1 MSYSDH
7 DWNGLNRNF
16 LYYCGMSQSQPR
28 IALANY
34 FQFAP
39 AQRLNNPFVRSR
51 MLLWCKA
58 GRGQVRVNTETREF
72 EAGDVLL
79 TPWAH
84 DITYTADSREPFL
97 VGGIHVIPHER
108 PGGNPVWGVA
118 HNADQYPALNRWRS
132 DAPWPGLA
140 GLPHGHFDEEAPLQ
154 SLVEYIVRRC
164 RLSPPPEARLRALA
178 DLLVTE
184 MTAFFTESLPEA
196 RSLPLD
202 LRRARQYLDD
212 HLQQPLYLT
221 EAAAVARHSVSWL
234 HRQFRREL
242 QTTPARYITAARLRR
257 ARHLLAT
264 STLGIAE
271 VGQAVGIDDPYYFS
285 KLFKQHTGVAPRA
298 YRRRSALL

>member
-1 MSYSDH
+1 MP
-7 DWNGLNRNF
+7 
-16 LYYCGMSQSQPR
+16 QPQPR

-39 AQRLNNPFVRSR
+39 AQRLNNPIVRSR

-58 GRGQVRVNTETREF
+58 GRGQVRVNTETLDV

-79 TPWAH
+79 TPWEH
-84 DITYTADSREPFL
+84 DITYTADASVPFL

-108 PGGNPVWGVA
+108 PGGTPIWGVA
-118 HNADQYPALNRWRS
+118 HKPGEMPALAEWRA

-140 GLPHGHFDEEAPLQ
+140 GLQHGHLTDEAPLQ
-154 SLVEYIVRRC
+154 SLAEYIVRRC
-164 RLSPPPEARLRALA
+164 RLTPSPEARLRTLA
-178 DLLVTE
+178 TLLIAE
-184 MTAFFTESLPEA
+184 MTAFFTESPPAA
-196 RSLPLD
+196 RRLPLD
-202 LRRARQYLDD
+202 LQRARQYLDD
-212 HLQQPLYLT
+212 HLQQPLYLA
-221 EAAAVARHSVSWL
+221 EAAAVAGHSVSWL

-242 QTTPARYITAARLRR
+242 QTTPARYITSARLRV
-257 ARHLLAT
+257 ARQLLAT
-264 STLGIAE
+264 STLCVAE

>member
-1 MSYSDH
+1 MRH
-7 DWNGLNRNF
+7 A
-16 LYYCGMSQSQPR
+16 QPR

-39 AQRLNNPFVRSR
+39 AQCLTHTPVRSR

-58 GRGQVRVNTETREF
+58 GRGQVRVNTEALAF

-84 DITYTADSREPFL
+84 TITYIAEAREPFL
-97 VGGIHVIPHER
+97 VGGIHVIPHEQ
-108 PGGNPVWGVA
+108 PGSPPVWGVA
-118 HNADQYPALNRWRS
+118 HAPGELPALARCRS

-140 GLPHGHFDEEAPLQ
+140 GLLHGRFDEETPLQ
-154 SLVEYIVRRC
+154 SLAEYIVRRC
-164 RLSPPPEARLRALA
+164 RAAPPPPEANLRTLA
-178 DLLVTE
+178 SLLVAE
-184 MTAFFTESLPEA
+184 MTGFFNQAPRAA
-196 RSLPLD
+196 RRLPLD
-202 LRRARQYLDD
+202 LRRARQYMDD
-212 HLQQPLYLT
+212 HLRQPVYLA
-221 EAAAVARHSVSWL
+221 EAAAVAGHSVSWL

-242 QTTPARYITAARLRR
+242 QTTPAQYIMAARLRI

-264 STLGIAE
+264 GTLGIAE

-285 KLFKQHTGVAPRA
+285 KLFKRHMGVAPRA